1 MALATSTMH
10 TYQSG
15 VNSFMDFCRYWRLAS
30 LPLSEQTLRRFV
42 SSLAFRVAY
51 KTIKVYLAGI
61 QFWSIRS
68 GSNLRLHNMPRL
80 YYTLRGIRRWQGSRF
95 AQPRRLPITVY
106 HLRLINHRLSLMQFT
121 NYERILYR
129 TALSLA
135 FFGLLR
141 CSEYTSF
148 SQHRYDP
155 TVTLLASDVQFS
167 QDSSIM
173 YIYIKASKT
182 DPFRSGCTIR
192 VARLSSNL
200 CPVTLMQQFLR
211 VRPSIRG
218 PLFLFNAQRFLTS
231 RDIRALLQRCLPG
244 LAGFNTHSLRI
255 GGASAAAAAGIPDS
269 QIQILGRWASD
280 AYQRYIHLS
289 DATVADVCTRM
300 SRTSNRGQPW
310 DPVNCFTA

>member
-1 MALATSTMH
+1 MSLASSTLH
-10 TYQSG
+10 SYQSG
-15 VNSFMDFCRYWRLAS
+15 VNSYMEFCRYWRLAS
-30 LPLSEQTLRRFV
+30 LPLSEITLRRYV

-51 KTIKVYLAGI
+51 KTIKVYMAGI

-68 GSNLRLHNMPRL
+68 GSNLRLYNMPRL

-95 AQPRRLPITVY
+95 AQPRRMPITIY
-106 HLRLINHRLSLMQFT
+106 HLQLIHHRLSLIQYT
-121 NYERILYR
+121 NYDRVLYR
-129 TALSLA
+129 AALSLA

-148 SQHRYDP
+148 TQHRHDP
-155 TVTLLASDVQFS
+155 TVTLLTSDIRFS
-167 QDSSIM
+167 QDGSIM
-173 YIYIKASKT
+173 YVHIKASKT

-192 VARLSSNL
+192 LSRLSNNF
-200 CPVTLMQQFLR
+200 CPDMLMQQFLQS
-211 VRPSIRG
+211 RPPIRG

-231 RDIRALLQRCLPG
+231 RDIRLLLQRCLPG

-269 QIQILGRWASD
+269 QIQIFGRWSSN

-289 DATVADVCTRM
+289 DATIADFCTRM
-300 SRTSNRGQPW
+300 SRTSDRGQPW
-310 DPVNCFTA
+310 DPINCFTL